1 MKILRNIE
9 VAWETLKKCV
19 SRKVILLRK
28 MGKIRFGILNNKKIK
43 NLGSYQ
49 SRKLTIQEIS
59 NPSYQTQKLEFSRW
73 FPGGKNGNEKKCFNF
88 RVLIIW
94 EH

>member
-1 MKILRNIE
+1 
-9 VAWETLKKCV
+9 
-19 SRKVILLRK
+19 

-59 NPSYQTQKLEFSRW
+59 NPIYQR
-73 FPGGKNGNEKKCFNF
+73 KNWNF
-88 RVLIIW
+88 RVDFPEEKMEMKKSALISGCSLSGSINFKD
-94 EH
+94 